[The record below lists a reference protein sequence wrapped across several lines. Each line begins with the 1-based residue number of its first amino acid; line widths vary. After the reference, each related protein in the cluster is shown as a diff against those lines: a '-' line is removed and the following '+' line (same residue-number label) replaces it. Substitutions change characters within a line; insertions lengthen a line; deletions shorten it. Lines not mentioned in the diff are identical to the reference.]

1 MSNKNEAINAV
12 NRAIGFVRA
21 NAHHDLSN
29 TFVKEL
35 INALDFMENTEQH
48 EEYKAAWL
56 SLVNTLHGIDPDWQ
70 GKSQGESEWE
80 KAVAFIGRMNK
91 AQNHMVINCE
101 GIDENTI
108 RKFKDAFSEGLRG
121 QKTLF
126 VGEWALPSEPLKME
140 AIKQII
146 EEIDHLP
153 GRINAP
159 EEAGMIVANKAAQ
172 LNDAIGNYL
181 LRSGSLENVR
191 RQAAQLGAVAMK
203 VLMNIPCTYRQVDT
217 KARDSRNG

>member
-12 NRAIGFVRA
+12 NRAIGFIRA
-21 NAHHDLSN
+21 TACHDVSN

-35 INALDFMENTEQH
+35 NSALDLVNGIGVH

-56 SLVNTLHGIDPDWQ
+56 NIVNTLHGIDPDWQ
-70 GKSQGESEWE
+70 EKSQGESEWE

-91 AQNHMVINCE
+91 AQHHIIINCE

-126 VGEWALPSEPLKME
+126 VGEWAFPSEPLKME

-146 EEIDHLP
+146 EEIDDLP
-153 GRINAP
+153 RRMDAP
-159 EEAGMIVANKAAQ
+159 EEAGMIVAGKAAG
-172 LNDAIGNYL
+172 LDEAIRNYL
-181 LRSGSLENVR
+181 LRCGSLEPVR
-191 RQAAQLGAVAMK
+191 RQAAQLGAAAMK
-203 VLMNIPCTYRQVDT
+203 VLMNIPCTYYQVDT
-217 KARDSRNG
+217 KAKDSRNG

>member
-1 MSNKNEAINAV
+1 MSDKNNTILGLQAVIGYINATAPNEWMISELHRAIEIIENKNP
-12 NRAIGFVRA
+12 
-21 NAHHDLSN
+21 
-29 TFVKEL
+29 
-35 INALDFMENTEQH
+35 H

-70 GKSQGESEWE
+70 EKSQGESEWE

-91 AQNHMVINCE
+91 AQHHMVINCE

-126 VGEWALPSEPLKME
+126 VGEWAFPSEPLKME

-153 GRINAP
+153 RRMDAP
-159 EEAGMIVANKAAQ
+159 EEAGMIVAGKAAG
-172 LNDAIGNYL
+172 LDEAIRDYL
-181 LRSGSLENVR
+181 LRCGSLEPVR
-191 RQAAQLGAVAMK
+191 LQAAQLGAAAMK
-203 VLMNIPCTYRQVDT
+203 VLMNIPCTYYQVDA
-217 KARDSRNG
+217 KAKDSRNG

>member
-1 MSNKNEAINAV
+1 MSDKNNTILGLQAVIGYINATTP
-12 NRAIGFVRA
+12 NEWMTSELRQAIGF
-21 NAHHDLSN
+21 
-29 TFVKEL
+29 
-35 INALDFMENTEQH
+35 IENTEQH

-56 SLVNTLHGIDPDWQ
+56 SLVNTLHSIDPDWQ
-70 GKSQGESEWE
+70 KKSQGESEWE

-91 AQNHMVINCE
+91 AQHHMVINCE

-108 RKFKDAFSEGLRG
+108 RKFKDAFSDGLRG

-126 VGEWALPSEPLKME
+126 VGEWAFPSEPLKME

-172 LNDAIGNYL
+172 LDDAIRNHL
-181 LRSGSLENVR
+181 LRCGSLESVR

-203 VLMNIPCTYRQVDT
+203 VLMNIPCTYRQVD
-217 KARDSRNG
+217 KKGRDSRNG

>member
-1 MSNKNEAINAV
+1 MSNKNEAIATIY
-12 NRAIGFVRA
+12 RAIGFISAIEPYGVGEV
-21 NAHHDLSN
+21 L
-29 TFVKEL
+29 VKQL
-35 INALDFMENTEQH
+35 KGAVDFMETSGLH

-56 SLVNTLHGIDPDWQ
+56 NIVNTLHGIDPDWQ
-70 GKSQGESEWE
+70 ENTQGESEWE

-91 AQNHMVINCE
+91 AQHHMVINCE

-126 VGEWALPSEPLKME
+126 VGEWAFPSEPLKME

-153 GRINAP
+153 RRMDAP
-159 EEAGMIVANKAAQ
+159 EEAGMIVAGKAAG
-172 LNDAIGNYL
+172 LDEAIRNYL
-181 LRSGSLENVR
+181 LRCGSLEPVR
-191 RQAAQLGAVAMK
+191 RQAAQLGAAAMK
-203 VLMNIPCTYRQVDT
+203 VLMNIPCTYYQVDA
-217 KARDSRNG
+217 KAKDSRNG

>member
-12 NRAIGFVRA
+12 NRAIGFIRGS
-21 NAHHDLSN
+21 AHHELSN

-35 INALDFMENTEQH
+35 NHAIDFMVNTGQH

-56 SLVNTLHGIDPDWQ
+56 NILNTLHGIDPDWQ
-70 GKSQGESEWE
+70 EKSQGESEWE
-80 KAVAFIGRMNK
+80 KAVAFIGRMDK
-91 AQNHMVINCE
+91 AQHHIVINCE

-153 GRINAP
+153 RRMDAP
-159 EEAGMIVANKAAQ
+159 EEAGMIVAGKAAG
-172 LNDAIGNYL
+172 LDEAIRNYL
-181 LRSGSLENVR
+181 LRCGSLEPVR
-191 RQAAQLGAVAMK
+191 RQAAQLGAAAMK
-203 VLMNIPCTYRQVDT
+203 VLMNIPCTYYQVDA
-217 KARDSRNG
+217 KAKDSRNG